1 MNILIICNP
10 NSGRGNSFSFAKKLK
25 KRIEKVS
32 SSSAEIYLS
41 ESVEKMRE
49 FFAEIKKERPNF
61 YNSILILGGDGTFS
75 LAVDALLK
83 IGLNVPVAIFPLGT
97 VNDFAK
103 QTHMAKSVKKC
114 VSTILAQKTKKCDVA
129 FVNGDYV
136 VNVACGGYFTHGVN
150 TYSRVA
156 KKMFGKLAYFGK
168 AAFNVF
174 NMRAQKM
181 RYTIDGETFEA
192 ETIMYLVMNSAS
204 AGGFKHIG
212 ARAKIDDGLFDLCVI
227 KKARIGR
234 LARTAIKILGGRHI
248 PDKCI
253 EYRQGKNFKIELV
266 GEKPNPNFLKSDFDG
281 NVGEK
286 LPLEIKVD
294 NKKLEIYYGD

>member
-136 VNVACGGYFTHGVN
+136 VSDSRRNTNFTTSKNN
-150 TYSRVA
+150 TTLV
-156 KKMFGKLAYFGK
+156 L
-168 AAFNVF
+168 VLV
-174 NMRAQKM
+174 
-181 RYTIDGETFEA
+181 TTFSV
-192 ETIMYLVMNSAS
+192 TSLLTCIL
-204 AGGFKHIG
+204 
-212 ARAKIDDGLFDLCVI
+212 I
-227 KKARIGR
+227 KRK
-234 LARTAIKILGGRHI
+234 
-248 PDKCI
+248 
-253 EYRQGKNFKIELV
+253 RQVK
-266 GEKPNPNFLKSDFDG
+266 
-281 NVGEK
+281 
-286 LPLEIKVD
+286 
-294 NKKLEIYYGD
+294 